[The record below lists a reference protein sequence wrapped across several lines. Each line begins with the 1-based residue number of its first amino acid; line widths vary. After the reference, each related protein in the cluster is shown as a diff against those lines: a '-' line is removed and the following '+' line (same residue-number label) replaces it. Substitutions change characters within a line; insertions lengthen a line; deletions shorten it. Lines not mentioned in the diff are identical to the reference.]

1 MTEGLIGLS
10 LHSGTSTGG
19 PALVRG
25 TNFKIEVGP
34 GTYTLVR
41 ETPRCVAH
49 LSKEN
54 ERYRIIIE
62 VSGHIENLNNGL
74 DQKTDGKNMGQN
86 TSQLVLGL
94 LGTVAL
100 LLGAIALI
108 ILIGG
113 INAANEAYAR

>member
-1 MTEGLIGLS
+1 M
-10 LHSGTSTGG
+10 
-19 PALVRG
+19 
-25 TNFKIEVGP
+25 
-34 GTYTLVR
+34 
-41 ETPRCVAH
+41 AH